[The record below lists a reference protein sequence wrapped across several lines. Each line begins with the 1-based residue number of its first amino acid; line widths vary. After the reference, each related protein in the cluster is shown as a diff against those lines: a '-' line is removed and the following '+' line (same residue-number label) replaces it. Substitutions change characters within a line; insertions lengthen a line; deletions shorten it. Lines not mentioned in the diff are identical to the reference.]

1 MNNSWGKIV
10 GIVWC
15 ALLLS
20 ACHHDNPLLTHSKLE
35 SATFLMNASANVEKR
50 LKFAV
55 KKDEYGFGY
64 LACME
69 KNPDAGMD
77 CDALY
82 RGMVA
87 FAKEKHYPGFE
98 TLTLADLS
106 DRVVFEA
113 LGDDYAEVMVSTWPK
128 YYPAGKS

>member
-1 MNNSWGKIV
+1 MNTFWKNTAGIV
-10 GIVWC
+10 GC

-20 ACHHDNPLLTHSKLE
+20 ACHHDNPLLTNSKLE

-69 KNPDAGMD
+69 KKPDSGMN

-98 TLTLADLS
+98 SLTLADLS

-128 YYPAGKS
+128 YYSIGQS